1 MAKTTTQK
9 LHNDITKPPRKKSTP
24 NKIDPAKLIKT
35 AQENPNLTTR
45 QLGTLM
51 DTTHSAIVHAFKRY
65 GLDRERIES
74 FKVNR
79 ADIMAGLQETVAAS
93 FTEEDI
99 KKASVRDRTILFG
112 TLYDKE
118 RLERGQS
125 TQNVATILASSVV
138 EATASRMTQA
148 SDVTLVVTPDV
159 AEEITP
165 DKTST

>member
-9 LHNDITKPPRKKSTP
+9 LHSPVTKTARNKPIPH
-24 NKIDPAKLIKT
+24 KIDPAKLIKT

-51 DTTHSAIVHAFKRY
+51 NTSHVAIVHAFKRY

-79 ADIMAGLQETVAAS
+79 ADIMAGPQETVAAS

-138 EATASRMTQA
+138 EATASRMAQA

-165 DKTST
+165 TKTST